1 MDTTGV
7 ITAHSELKLKVL
19 DYYVRTLVK
28 IVSGFT
34 DEIHFIDAFCGK
46 GEDENGKEGSAKIL
60 INLLNEVSKTN
71 QKVKFKISF
80 NDKNTEHTK
89 CIEKFASE
97 VPHQNINIEITNK
110 DGEEFLNDLNLKSSL
125 KNFKF
130 LFYDPYNYSPIKKQL
145 IFDFL
150 NKNKSE
156 ALIFL
161 PFSHIYRFVNG
172 VKNGKYKEDHI
183 LSMFLSD
190 IFGEDYKDVDNSSE
204 NIFFRNLLEQFRSSN
219 LLCSHLLIQDGSN
232 KYGLLYFSGS
242 TKGSRVFL
250 DACFRKFDLASD
262 LITDYDYDHSV
273 LTLKIRSKEDF
284 GQMGLFD
291 NVSDCE
297 DNFLITD
304 EIFFSSL
311 KGKVLS
317 NIELFNYI
325 LDKNVLPKHCTG
337 LLKRLEKSDTITV
350 SRPEKTRVGSFFL
363 DSNPKKSIK
372 ITFN

>member
-1 MDTTGV
+1 M
-7 ITAHSELKLKVL
+7 
-19 DYYVRTLVK
+19 
-28 IVSGFT
+28 
-34 DEIHFIDAFCGK
+34 
-46 GEDENGKEGSAKIL
+46 
-60 INLLNEVSKTN
+60 
-71 QKVKFKISF
+71 
-80 NDKNTEHTK
+80 
-89 CIEKFASE
+89 
-97 VPHQNINIEITNK
+97 
-110 DGEEFLNDLNLKSSL
+110 
-125 KNFKF
+125 
-130 LFYDPYNYSPIKKQL
+130 FYDPYNYSPIKKQL